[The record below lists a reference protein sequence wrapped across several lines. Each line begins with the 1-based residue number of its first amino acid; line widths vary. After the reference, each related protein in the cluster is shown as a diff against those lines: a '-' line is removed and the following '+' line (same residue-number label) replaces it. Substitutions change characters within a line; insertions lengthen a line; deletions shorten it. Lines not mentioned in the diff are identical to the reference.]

1 MGRILV
7 VDDDAQM
14 RDMISETLK
23 IAGHEVEDACDGA
36 EAMNCLKHNRFDL
49 AIIDIVMPEKEGI
62 ETIREVRRDYPDLKF
77 FAISGGGRLG
87 PRQYLEVAES
97 LGASR
102 TFVKPFERQ
111 TLLKAINKALDV
123 QAAE

>member
-7 VDDDAQM
+7 VDDDPQM

-23 IAGHEVEDACDGA
+23 IAGHEVEGACDGA
-36 EAMNCLKHNRFDL
+36 EAMNRLKDNRFDL

-87 PRQYLEVAES
+87 PQQYLEVAES
-97 LGASR
+97 LGADR
-102 TFVKPFERQ
+102 TFVKPFDRQ
-111 TLLKAINKALDV
+111 DLLTAIDEVLGVRDHD
-123 QAAE
+123 